1 MLILHI
7 YEDILLSKLVLIHCF
22 LKAFIQAWKAFC
34 GANQGNP
41 TLMVP
46 AGHSFFVHQTIF
58 KGPCKSQNLHIQ
70 VKNLFSI
77 VYLNSSH
84 THTKK
89 YILD

>member
-1 MLILHI
+1 M
-7 YEDILLSKLVLIHCF
+7 
-22 LKAFIQAWKAFC
+22 QAWSALC

-46 AGHSFFVHQTIF
+46 AGHSFFVHQMIF

-77 VYLNSSH
+77 KCLINSSH
-84 THTKK
+84 KK
-89 YILD
+89 KLYIGLKFD